1 MISSYV
7 GGIVA
12 LLLLTSFIKILL
24 TLSILR
30 VGLGLEGFALGT
42 ASVALALAFSLLT
55 FEPNLGPN
63 AALKA
68 LELEAGNSE
77 QLEQRFR
84 PFLERYTDKDL
95 LQRISAVIE
104 KSGRSS
110 LNTAKPEK
118 QTSANVSAQDRD
130 EESSNKL
137 QSPKQTAW
145 GVLVACF
152 MISEVRSAFSLGL
165 ILLLPFFI
173 IDLLVLNLFG
183 LFSINTVSQRLV
195 AVPLKLMLFVA
206 LDGWTRV
213 SEALLRL

>member
-7 GGIVA
+7 GGVVA

-68 LELEAGNSE
+68 LEQQAGNSE

-84 PFLERYTDKDL
+84 PFLERYTDIEL
-95 LQRISAVIE
+95 LKRISAVVE
-104 KSGRSS
+104 KSERSS
-110 LNTAKPEK
+110 LSTTQLGAERLLN
-118 QTSANVSAQDRD
+118 ANSNDKEA
-130 EESSNKL
+130 ESNNKL
-137 QSPKQTAW
+137 QSPKETAW

-206 LDGWTRV
+206 LDGWTRL